1 MKFHGIALLICLVI
15 PLSPVSGQD
24 DWWRL
29 FFTHPGRTSGTSAM
43 TPEKALVTV
52 IKGAK
57 NSFYGAFFDLDS
69 VPVGSALMEAKKRG
83 VDVRLV
89 TDDSNYGNEMIN
101 SLMESGIPV
110 VSDNRR
116 SLMHN
121 KFAVVDGDLLWTGS
135 WNATKNCETRNN
147 NNAILIRS
155 ADLAAI
161 YKSEFD
167 EMFDLRVFG
176 NKKEPGVLGAL
187 RKKYYVKIG
196 DTDINAY
203 FSPDDDVEKIIIKR
217 IKKAK
222 KSIRFMAFS
231 FTSDGIG
238 EAMIEKSREGVS
250 VSGVFEKRGAKSK
263 EGEYAKMR
271 LEGLAVRL
279 DSNGGAMHHKVI
291 IIDEERVITGS
302 YNFSKNASRRND
314 ENVLMI
320 DNRDIAAQ
328 YLKEFDRIYKESK
341 DR

>member
-1 MKFHGIALLICLVI
+1 MKKFRSACIAIVFLFPMVL
-15 PLSPVSGQD
+15 SGQE

-29 FFTHPGRTSGTSAM
+29 FFTHPGRTSGTSAV
-43 TPEKALVTV
+43 TPERALVTV
-52 IKGAK
+52 IRSAR

-69 VPVGSALMEAKKRG
+69 VPVGSALMEARKRG

-89 TDDSNYGNEMIN
+89 TDDSNYSNEMIN
-101 SLMESGIPV
+101 SLMGSGIPV

-116 SLMHN
+116 PLMHN
-121 KFAVVDGDLLWTGS
+121 KFAVVDGELLWTGS
-135 WNATKNCETRNN
+135 WNATKNCEAKNN

-161 YKSEFD
+161 YKQEFD
-167 EMFDLRVFG
+167 EMFELRVFG
-176 NKKEPGVLGAL
+176 YRKEPGVFGAL
-187 RKKYYVKIG
+187 KKNYHVRIE
-196 DTDINAY
+196 DADINAY
-203 FSPDDDVEKIIIKR
+203 FSPDDDVERIIIKR

-238 EAMIEKSREGVS
+238 EAMIEKSRQGVS
-250 VSGVFEKRGAKSK
+250 VSGVFEKRGAKSR
-263 EGEYAKMR
+263 EGEYTKMR
-271 LEGLAVRL
+271 LEGLPVRL
-279 DSNGGAMHHKVI
+279 DANGGAMHHKVI

-320 DNRDIAAQ
+320 DSKDIAAQ
-328 YLKEFDRIYKESK
+328 YLKEFDRIYRESR